1 MAELPRGRQQAQ
13 FAPLA
18 LTGLGGS
25 RIRARAFGYEEVYQA
40 LQRAL
45 LSEQIPAGTNLTEG
59 VIAEQLS
66 VSRTPVREA
75 LRRLESEGFA
85 RRVKGGGLAA
95 VRIAPQ
101 EVGDIFLIRGE
112 LDQLSAR
119 LAAERSRPDDWHAVH
134 ALLAGMEQAIATDG
148 LSSEA
153 FRTVHL
159 ALHTAIYE
167 LAFGPRLAVFLDTHV
182 LKYLEVAAE
191 LSYVR
196 PDPMTPAVQQHAT
209 LVAAIASGDPSAAAA
224 AAAAHVQ
231 RSASDA
237 SSAQQRGADE
247 TGGVSPKSPSRRSS
261 AARRKSVEGS
271 V

>member
-1 MAELPRGRQQAQ
+1 MIDAPGGLARQLS
-13 FAPLA
+13 PSA
-18 LTGLGGS
+18 LIGLDGS
-25 RIRARAFGYEEVYQA
+25 RIPARAFGYEEVYRA

-45 LSEQIPAGTNLTEG
+45 LSEEIPAGTNLTES
-59 VIAEQLS
+59 VIAEQLG

-75 LRRLESEGFA
+75 LRRLESEGYA

-119 LAAERSRPDDWHAVH
+119 LAAERTQPGDWQGVH
-134 ALLAGMEQAIATDG
+134 ALLAGMERAIASDG
-148 LSSEA
+148 LGSDS

-159 ALHTAIYE
+159 SLHRAIYE

-182 LKYLEVAAE
+182 LRYLEVAAE

-196 PDPMTPAVQQHAT
+196 PDPQTPALRQHET
-209 LVAAIASGDPSAAAA
+209 LIEAISGGDPQTAAA
-224 AAAAHVQ
+224 AAAAHVR

-237 SSAQQRGADE
+237 SSAQQRGTSDRGA
-247 TGGVSPKSPSRRSS
+247 
-261 AARRKSVEGS
+261 
-271 V
+271 

>member
-1 MAELPRGRQQAQ
+1 MTDALGGLEQQLG
-13 FAPLA
+13 PPA
-18 LTGLGGS
+18 LVGLGGS
-25 RIRARAFGYEEVYQA
+25 RIRARAFGYEEVYRA

-59 VIAEQLS
+59 VIAEQLG

-119 LAAERSRPDDWHAVH
+119 LAAERTQPEDWEGVH
-134 ALLAGMEQAIATDG
+134 DLLARMERTIAADG
-148 LSSEA
+148 LASDA

-191 LSYVR
+191 LSYIR
-196 PDPMTPAVQQHAT
+196 PDPQTPTVQQHAM
-209 LVAAIASGDPSAAAA
+209 LVAAMVSGDPSAAAA
-224 AAAAHVQ
+224 AAAAHVR

-237 SSAQQRGADE
+237 SSAQQRGMGD
-247 TGGVSPKSPSRRSS
+247 RR
-261 AARRKSVEGS
+261 R
-271 V
+271 

>member
-1 MAELPRGRQQAQ
+1 MTDVSGGMPHQLRPA
-13 FAPLA
+13 A
-18 LTGLGGS
+18 LGGLGES
-25 RIRARAFGYEEVYQA
+25 RIRARAFRYEEVYRA

-59 VIAEQLS
+59 VIAEQLG

-85 RRVKGGGLAA
+85 RRAKGGGLAA

-119 LAAERSRPDDWHAVH
+119 LAAERSRPEDWQEVH
-134 ALLAGMEQAIATDG
+134 ALLGGMEQAIATDG

-196 PDPMTPAVQQHAT
+196 PDPSTPAVKQHAA

-237 SSAQQRGADE
+237 SSAQQRSADE
-247 TGGVSPKSPSRRSS
+247 TGGVSPDRPSSTSGRATRWDVRR
-261 AARRKSVEGS
+261 R
-271 V
+271 

>member
-1 MAELPRGRQQAQ
+1 MSATLATVFSCSGGPAGVAEESAE
-13 FAPLA
+13 PLEELDVSA
-18 LTGLGGS
+18 LVGLEGS
-25 RIRARAFGYEEVYQA
+25 RIRARAFGYEEVYRA

-45 LSEQIPAGTNLTEG
+45 LSERIPAGTSLTEG
-59 VIAEQLS
+59 VIATQLG

-101 EVGDIFLIRGE
+101 EVGDIFLIRNE

-119 LAAERSRPDDWHAVH
+119 LAAERSRPEDWLGVH
-134 ALLAGMEQAIATDG
+134 ALLGGMEQAIASDG
-148 LSSEA
+148 LDSEA
-153 FRTVHL
+153 FRIVHL
-159 ALHTAIYE
+159 ALHAAIYE

-196 PDPMTPAVQQHAT
+196 PDPATPAVQQHAA
-209 LVAAIASGDPSAAAA
+209 LIQAMSGGDPVAAAE
-224 AAAAHVQ
+224 AAAAHVR

-237 SSAQQRGADE
+237 STAKQRSPVGRSA
-247 TGGVSPKSPSRRSS
+247 
-261 AARRKSVEGS
+261 
-271 V
+271 